1 MAFMCTMCHLKA
13 PTEDE
18 VKRHIFKVHL
28 GQPVIKTE
36 TDSTTTTLP
45 LELNLSTLQPHPPDH
60 SPNPNQ
66 QPQQQLRIVQQAPP
80 NANHH
85 SQHTIIIEDPSGAH
99 HSILPKKEAVI
110 EIIDDAT
117 PLLHH
122 NTSSILEPLVLESS
136 PSANVTNPM
145 SDLICAFCAFNT
157 NDVSTL
163 ESHIKSVHPNSGNS
177 YPCMFCNF
185 KATNS
190 VRLFC
195 THLRVV
201 HGNEIKSAL
210 SYHNTNATTS
220 ITTTSSSGGLAPG
233 STTLVTDNGHH
244 APLTAH
250 SIVSELMTH
259 DNNQIIVSDDLT
271 SPGGFQIQIVEPQ
284 SQIPGSAAPAVG
296 TTVVTTTN
304 NVISDT
310 SLRTQTGGALPSD
323 PSKWFHCDSCNFV
336 AGNGRKLQHH
346 KESRHL
352 GIRYQCKQCTSS
364 YTIRDKLTF
373 HYSKQHNVS
382 SYKVT
387 EDDKIRV
394 SFNVEIESKKF
405 SCDLCDMKFTTRSAM
420 YKHKRAK
427 HLGLQYKCHLCN
439 YSTGYRRGLKSH
451 YENKHKDKNYTIP
464 RALNGVFET
473 AAVVQGEPKQ
483 TVAGAGDTN

>member
-1 MAFMCTMCHLKA
+1 MKMSLSTIRPPQTEQIMAFMCTMCHLKA

-36 TDSTTTTLP
+36 TEIP
-45 LELNLSTLQPHPPDH
+45 LELHLSTLQAPPPPEH
-60 SPNPNQ
+60 HQP
-66 QPQQQLRIVQQAPP
+66 PQQIRFIHQPE
-80 NANHH
+80 NANH
-85 SQHTIIIEDPSGAH
+85 SQQHTIIIEDPSGN
-99 HSILPKKEAVI
+99 SIFPKKEAVI
-110 EIIDDAT
+110 EIIDDSGINYRT
-117 PLLHH
+117 
-122 NTSSILEPLVLESS
+122 NTSSILEPLVLDSVV
-136 PSANVTNPM
+136 ANPVN
-145 SDLICAFCAFNT
+145 DLICAFCAFNT
-157 NDVSTL
+157 SDVSIL
-163 ESHIKSVHPNSGNS
+163 ESHIKSMHPNSGNS

-190 VRLFC
+190 IRLFC

-220 ITTTSSSGGLAPG
+220 ITTSSAP
-233 STTLVTDNGHH
+233 STTIVDNGV
-244 APLTAH
+244 TAH
-250 SIVSELMTH
+250 SIVSELMANE
-259 DNNQIIVSDDLT
+259 NNQIIVNDDLNST
-271 SPGGFQIQIVEPQ
+271 GGFQLQIVEPH
-284 SQIPGSAAPAVG
+284 SQQVVVCTTAP
-296 TTVVTTTN
+296 TPTVTTNSFVEN
-304 NVISDT
+304 NSNI
-310 SLRTQTGGALPSD
+310 RTQTGAALPSD
-323 PSKWFHCDSCNFV
+323 PSKWFRCDSCNFV
-336 AGNGRKLQHH
+336 AGNARKLQHH

-373 HYSKQHNVS
+373 HYSKQHNIT

-483 TVAGAGDTN
+483 IVG

>member
-1 MAFMCTMCHLKA
+1 MKMSLSTVKPPQTEQIMAFMCTMCHLKA

-36 TDSTTTTLP
+36 TEIP
-45 LELNLSTLQPHPPDH
+45 LELHLGTLQPPPPPTDH
-60 SPNPNQ
+60 NPP
-66 QPQQQLRIVQQAPP
+66 PQQIRFIHQPE
-80 NANHH
+80 NANSH
-85 SQHTIIIEDPSGAH
+85 SQQHTIIIEDPSGN
-99 HSILPKKEAVI
+99 SILPKKEAVI
-110 EIIDDAT
+110 EIIDDAGGINYRT
-117 PLLHH
+117 
-122 NTSSILEPLVLESS
+122 NTSSILEPLVLDSVSS
-136 PSANVTNPM
+136 VVANPVN
-145 SDLICAFCAFNT
+145 DLICAFCAFNT
-157 NDVSTL
+157 SDVSIL
-163 ESHIKSVHPNSGNS
+163 ENHIKSLHPNSGNS

-190 VRLFC
+190 IRLFC

-220 ITTTSSSGGLAPG
+220 ITTSSAP
-233 STTLVTDNGHH
+233 STTIVDNGV
-244 APLTAH
+244 TAH
-250 SIVSELMTH
+250 SIVSELMANE
-259 DNNQIIVSDDLT
+259 NNQIIVSDDLN
-271 SPGGFQIQIVEPQ
+271 SSGGFQLQIVEPQ
-284 SQIPGSAAPAVG
+284 SQQVVVSTAA
-296 TTVVTTTN
+296 TTPTVTTN
-304 NVISDT
+304 NFIENNGIRT
-310 SLRTQTGGALPSD
+310 STGAALPTD
-323 PSKWFHCDSCNFV
+323 PSKWFRCDSCNFV
-336 AGNGRKLQHH
+336 AGNARKLQHH

-373 HYSKQHNVS
+373 HYSKQHNVT

-394 SFNVEIESKKF
+394 SFNMEIESKKF

-483 TVAGAGDTN
+483 IVGEVN

>member
-1 MAFMCTMCHLKA
+1 MSLSTVRPQQTEQIMAFMCTMCHLKA

-28 GQPVIKTE
+28 GQPVIKTDTE
-36 TDSTTTTLP
+36 IP
-45 LELNLSTLQPHPPDH
+45 LELHLGTLQPPP
-60 SPNPNQ
+60 PPEQNPPTQ
-66 QPQQQLRIVQQAPP
+66 QIRFVHQPE
-80 NANHH
+80 NANHSH
-85 SQHTIIIEDPSGAH
+85 HTIIIEDPSGN
-99 HSILPKKEAVI
+99 SILPKKEAVI
-110 EIIDDAT
+110 EIIDDSGYR
-117 PLLHH
+117 H
-122 NTSSILEPLVLESS
+122 NTSSILEPLVLDSVSS
-136 PSANVTNPM
+136 AVTNPNVN
-145 SDLICAFCAFNT
+145 DLICAFCAFNT
-157 NDVSTL
+157 NDVNIL

-190 VRLFC
+190 IRLFC

-220 ITTTSSSGGLAPG
+220 ITTSSAP
-233 STTLVTDNGHH
+233 STTIVDNGV
-244 APLTAH
+244 TAH
-250 SIVSELMTH
+250 SIVSELMANE
-259 DNNQIIVSDDLT
+259 NNQIIVSDDLNST
-271 SPGGFQIQIVEPQ
+271 GGFQIQIVEPQ
-284 SQIPGSAAPAVG
+284 SQQVSVTTAATP
-296 TTVVTTTN
+296 TVTTN
-304 NVISDT
+304 NFVENNSV
-310 SLRTQTGGALPSD
+310 RTQTGAALPSD
-323 PSKWFHCDSCNFV
+323 PSKWFRCDSCNFV
-336 AGNGRKLQHH
+336 AGNARKLQHH

-373 HYSKQHNVS
+373 HYSKQHNIT

-387 EDDKIRV
+387 EEDKIRV
-394 SFNVEIESKKF
+394 SFNMEIESKKF

-483 TVAGAGDTN
+483 IVG